1 MRARRI
7 RLRRIFARLSF
18 ARRATS
24 RMPTSTRPF
33 ARRATSPIPAQQPS
47 PRSRPARLDYHRP
60 RPPRPQPA
68 APLPLRHALLPALAF
83 TALLWLIHLS
93 AVFILPAAE
102 ASGIYPRRA
111 DGLPGILLAP
121 LLHASFEHLIANTFP
136 LLVLGGGM
144 IYFYPKAAKIA
155 LPFLYLVPGIG
166 VWLFARG
173 AWHLGASG
181 LSYGMMFFVLVTGFL
196 RKDRVAAGFSMA
208 VLFLYGGMLLGLLP
222 DDSGVSF
229 EYHLFGALSGVLCAF
244 ALRARDPIPP
254 PPAPH
259 EVAEEE
265 EEDDPVIGDQWRLPR

>member
-1 MRARRI
+1 MRRAGMRMPRRLSRIMQRISARQI
-7 RLRRIFARLSF
+7 RLRRACSRWSF
-18 ARRATS
+18 TRRALP
-24 RMPTSTRPF
+24 RIAPP
-33 ARRATSPIPAQQPS
+33 AR
-47 PRSRPARLDYHRP
+47 RSRPARLDYRRP
-60 RPPRPQPA
+60 RPPSPP
-68 APLPLRHALLPALAF
+68 PPPEISLRHAVLPALAF
-83 TALLWLIHLS
+83 TLLLWLIHLS

-111 DGLPGILLAP
+111 AGLPGILLAP
-121 LLHASFEHLIANTFP
+121 LLHASFEHLISNTFP

-144 IYFYPKAAKIA
+144 LYFYPKASKIA
-155 LPFLYLVPGIG
+155 LPFLYLLPGIG

-222 DDSGVSF
+222 EDSGISF
-229 EYHLFGALSGVLCAF
+229 EYHLFGALTGAVCAF

-254 PPAPH
+254 PPP
-259 EVAEEE
+259 VEEEDE